1 MTMKGNAPTK
11 EALRLKAAIDASDY
25 TQADIAANLEVDPTL
40 VSQWC
45 RLVRPVS
52 IANAKAL
59 ADMLGIEDP
68 GQISKPWRDAQMIGV
83 GQAVPKLAPEEE
95 DARRPELVIARLEND
110 VHALSLAL
118 ATIVS
123 VMVVH
128 RPAEA
133 ADAAE
138 AMRKQI
144 PRKWRDKGLLAEI
157 LQTLD
162 LAPRR

>member
-1 MTMKGNAPTK
+1 MSTKKMDPTR

-25 TQADIAANLEVDPTL
+25 TQADIAANLDVDPTL

-45 RLVRPVS
+45 RSLRPVS
-52 IANAKAL
+52 IANAKAV

-68 GQISKPWRDAQMIGV
+68 GQISKPWRDAQVVGV
-83 GQAVPKLAPEEE
+83 GQAVPKLSPEEE
-95 DARRPELVIARLEND
+95 DARRPDLVIARLEND
-110 VHALSLAL
+110 VHALNMLLGAL
-118 ATIVS
+118 VS

-133 ADAAE
+133 QAA
-138 AMRKQI
+138 AAAIRKSI
-144 PRKWRDKGLLAEI
+144 PRKWRDKGLFAEV

-162 LAPRR
+162 LAPKG

>member
-1 MTMKGNAPTK
+1 MNTKTNAPTK

-25 TQADIAANLEVDPTL
+25 TQAQVAANLEVDPTL

-45 RLVRPVS
+45 KSRRPV
-52 IANAKAL
+52 ALEKAKPL

-68 GQISKPWRDAQMIGV
+68 GMISAAWRDAYQAGV
-83 GQAVPKLAPEEE
+83 GQAVPKLAETDDDP
-95 DARRPELVIARLEND
+95 RRPDLVIARLEND
-110 VHALSLAL
+110 VHALSLAI
-118 ATIVS
+118 ATMVS

-138 AMRKQI
+138 AMRKTI
-144 PRKWRDKGLLAEI
+144 PRKWRDKGLIAE
-157 LQTLD
+157 LLTSLD
-162 LAPRR
+162 LAPKR

>member
-1 MTMKGNAPTK
+1 MKDKTATPTK

-25 TQADIAANLEVDPTL
+25 TGAEVAANLDVDPSL

-45 RLVRPVS
+45 TSRRPV
-52 IANAKAL
+52 ALEKAKPL
-59 ADMLGIEDP
+59 ADMLGIADP
-68 GQISKPWRDAQMIGV
+68 GLISKAWRDAHRAGV
-83 GQAVPKLAPEEE
+83 GQAVPIPQPEDE
-95 DARRPELVIARLEND
+95 DVRRPELVVARLEND

-118 ATIVS
+118 ATLVS

-144 PRKWRDKGLLAEI
+144 PRKWRDKGFLAEI

-162 LAPRR
+162 LVPRR

>member
-45 RLVRPVS
+45 RSVRPVS

>member
-1 MTMKGNAPTK
+1 MSTKKNDPTK

-45 RLVRPVS
+45 RSVRPVS

-68 GQISKPWRDAQMIGV
+68 GQISKPWRDAQVVGV
-83 GQAVPKLAPEEE
+83 GQAVPKLAPDEE
-95 DARRPELVIARLEND
+95 DTRRPELVIARLEND
-110 VHALSLAL
+110 VHALNLAL
-118 ATIVS
+118 ATLVS

-133 ADAAE
+133 REAAE
-138 AMRKQI
+138 SIRKHI
-144 PRKWRDKGLLAEI
+144 PRKWRDKGLVAEL
-157 LQTLD
+157 LQALE
-162 LAPRR
+162 LAPKP

>member
-11 EALRLKAAIDASDY
+11 ESLRLKAAIDASDY
-25 TQADIAANLEVDPTL
+25 TQSDIAANLEVDPTL

-45 RLVRPVS
+45 RSVRPVS

-83 GQAVPKLAPEEE
+83 GQALPKLAPEEE